1 MYRPSSTARPV
12 HKNKHKMRRGV
23 FKAELPSEA
32 LKTQKKLVFK
42 GGLCRRAPA
51 SRHSRQKRILTID
64 GLLPPRQEVD
74 SDTRKSR
81 VKRDHSLSD
90 PQKLLKIRYM
100 APTYYCR
107 GDNQG
112 WPKRPET
119 RPPQAP
125 SRYLWI
131 YTGLTITPFENRR
144 SSRAKARR

>member
-1 MYRPSSTARPV
+1 MAKVPEILPCVATIATKVTRCTGRAQQRGLYT
-12 HKNKHKMRRGV
+12 KYKHTKRRGV
-23 FKAELPSEA
+23 FKAELTSEA

-81 VKRDHSLSD
+81 VKRDHSLSN

-125 SRYLWI
+125 SL
-131 YTGLTITPFENRR
+131 
-144 SSRAKARR
+144 